1 VVENFESGESVEE
14 IAYNFDL
21 NPEDV
26 RQALTYASA
35 RHTF

>member
-1 VVENFESGESVEE
+1 VVENFESGESVEG

-26 RQALTYASA
+26 RQVLTYASA